1 MPMPLLRFFMWLSLI
16 VWLGG
21 IIFFAV
27 LAPNVFA
34 VVPTHQMA
42 GNVVGRLLKILHW
55 MGIVSGVV
63 FLASSMLYSRFT
75 TGNANPFGL
84 RHILLYLMLLLT
96 SISQFGVAKK
106 MADLRTTMG
115 NIDAIPVTDPLRV
128 QFNALHAW
136 STRLEMG
143 VLIMGLVVVYINSR
157 SS

>member
-1 MPMPLLRFFMWLSLI
+1 MPLLRFFMWLSLI

-75 TGNANPFGL
+75 TGNANALGL

-115 NIDAIPVTDPLRV
+115 EIDAIPVTDPLRV
-128 QFNALHAW
+128 QFNSLHAW

>member
-75 TGNANPFGL
+75 TGNANAFAL

-115 NIDAIPVTDPLRV
+115 DIDAIPVTDPLRV
-128 QFNALHAW
+128 QFNALHVW

>member
-63 FLASSMLYSRFT
+63 FLASSMLYNRFT
-75 TGNANPFGL
+75 TGSTNPFGL

-106 MADLRTTMG
+106 MADFRTTMG
-115 NIDAIPVTDPLRV
+115 DIDAIPVTDPLRV
-128 QFNALHAW
+128 QFNSLHAW

>member
-1 MPMPLLRFFMWLSLI
+1 
-16 VWLGG
+16 
-21 IIFFAV
+21 
-27 LAPNVFA
+27 
-34 VVPTHQMA
+34 
-42 GNVVGRLLKILHW
+42 LLKILHW

-106 MADLRTTMG
+106 MADLRTAMG